1 MEVFSWLL
9 VLSIIL
15 YYFWKRGRPKE
26 LPPGPRPLPFF
37 GNVFQLGFRNPLTY
51 LQKLTKEYGPVI
63 SLYPGTKPIVFIQ
76 DLRFAKEVLLTK
88 GIEFAGRQDN
98 HIIDLI
104 HKKKGIIMA
113 PYGQAW
119 KEQRRFSLMV
129 LRNFGLGKKSME
141 ERILAE
147 VAYLVQAFTENMKAP
162 FDPFCFTDRAV
173 TNIISTM
180 VFGKRFE
187 YDDATLRKVL
197 DLLHLN
203 LKLSTGPW
211 ALVKPT
217 RQCKSTILS
226 SRS

>member
-104 HKKKGIIMA
+104 HKKK
-113 PYGQAW
+113 
-119 KEQRRFSLMV
+119 
-129 LRNFGLGKKSME
+129 RNNHGALWPGLEGT
-141 ERILAE
+141 AE
-147 VAYLVQAFTENMKAP
+147 VFSDGSPEFWARQEVDGGENP
-162 FDPFCFTDRAV
+162 GG
-173 TNIISTM
+173 SG
-180 VFGKRFE
+180 VFGSSIYGKHEGSFRPF
-187 YDDATLRKVL
+187 LF
-197 DLLHLN
+197 H
-203 LKLSTGPW
+203 GPCRDEHNIYHGIW
-211 ALVKPT
+211 ET
-217 RQCKSTILS
+217 FRI
-226 SRS
+226 